1 MLETVKRE
9 GQHFPGVNEKLL
21 LSVLVKSTVLYKIN
35 ELALIREAYQA
46 LSFHN
51 SFSMAFNLSYT
62 LYLSKMEFAEP
73 LLIMSLS
80 CIKAGLSASGHLN
93 QEKVEIMYKKFWS
106 DILFDYKDDQRTVIA
121 TWNSERQPPV
131 HDQHLD
137 ASIAALVIL
146 VSTWPK
152 ISKSELLLYL
162 SFLPGRDSKELDEN
176 TKELTKLMVNLI
188 CSMREKS
195 NADPTVALV
204 MGCKEFLAD
213 SKDSELSTLLRQFLD
228 KGFSLHQDKPSHLQG
243 AIEAL
248 HLIQTKER
256 SLQQILSKVQ
266 SEDLKHKNSVK
277 ICAGLLLGCR
287 LMIDNV
293 TIRLD
298 NTTKH
303 ILVMHSLLWFGT
315 NIATDAEVLVFSL
328 QECIILG
335 HHFQDM
341 AKLLGITFIC
351 CRKHALFL
359 PFVYHVVEPMLSKK
373 PLRNQKTLIRLQA
386 IKLPFFSSV

>member
-1 MLETVKRE
+1 M
-9 GQHFPGVNEKLL
+9 
-21 LSVLVKSTVLYKIN
+21 
-35 ELALIREAYQA
+35 
-46 LSFHN
+46 
-51 SFSMAFNLSYT
+51 
-62 LYLSKMEFAEP
+62 
-73 LLIMSLS
+73 
-80 CIKAGLSASGHLN
+80 
-93 QEKVEIMYKKFWS
+93 
-106 DILFDYKDDQRTVIA
+106 
-121 TWNSERQPPV
+121 
-131 HDQHLD
+131 
-137 ASIAALVIL
+137 
-146 VSTWPK
+146 STWPK

-213 SKDSELSTLLRQFLD
+213 SKDSELSTLLCQFLD

-328 QECIILG
+328 QECTT
-335 HHFQDM
+335 
-341 AKLLGITFIC
+341 TF
-351 CRKHALFL
+351 KTWQSYWASHLF
-359 PFVYHVVEPMLSKK
+359 VAGNTRYSCHLS
-373 PLRNQKTLIRLQA
+373 TM
-386 IKLPFFSSV
+386 